1 MSLLDRDHL
10 ENNLLNRIEKLAAD
24 IEQLE
29 RFVPSPVGEI
39 PDNIAYFQP
48 VTGDLNAP
56 GDINVIGNVRVEG
69 FLNLGTATELTIA
82 SGAVTATRSYHTIDT
97 ESDGA
102 SDDLDT
108 ISGGIE
114 GYILVIR
121 AVNDARTVVA
131 KDATGNLQLSGDI
144 TLDNSQ
150 DTLTLIFDGTHWLE
164 LMHSD
169 NGA

>member
-56 GDINVIGNVRVEG
+56 GDINVIGDVRVEG

-82 SGAVTATRSYHTIDT
+82 SGAVTATRTIIPST
-97 ESDGA
+97 LRATARLTTWTPSAAES
-102 SDDLDT
+102 
-108 ISGGIE
+108 
-114 GYILVIR
+114 R
-121 AVNDARTVVA
+121 ATSWSFVRSTTPGRLWPRTRRATSSFRATSPWTTARTR
-131 KDATGNLQLSGDI
+131 
-144 TLDNSQ
+144 
-150 DTLTLIFDGTHWLE
+150 
-164 LMHSD
+164 
-169 NGA
+169 